1 MTKIGTRKGYKVPRM
16 WLKEVRAY
24 VQPSEIFKVLV
35 ARGGGWKSGALWIGD
50 SNSETANWEVG
61 AVASNSQS

>member
-24 VQPSEIFKVLV
+24 VQLLEIFKVLV
-35 ARGGGWKSGALWIGD
+35 ARGMGWKSGALGVGE
-50 SNSETANWEVG
+50 SSSETANWEVG
-61 AVASNSQS
+61 VVAGTSQS